1 MLGSLE
7 WLDNG
12 NRVNR
17 SPLFL
22 LLLIPVGFA
31 LQGIAKENHWSLI
44 PPQSPTSG
52 QSIDEFIK
60 KKLSQK
66 GLRHSDE
73 ASRRTLIRRVYLDML
88 GLIPTPEEVEAFVSD
103 ERKDAYERLLE
114 KVLEDPSYGERWA
127 RHWLDVVRYADSAG
141 FETNHERPNAYHYR
155 DYVIRAFN
163 EDKPYDR
170 FVFEQ
175 VAGDTVREHAATGFI
190 VAGPK
195 DIVGGKDPLLRKQQ
209 RANELADMVGVT
221 GSAFL
226 GLTVGCARCH
236 DHKFDPISQ
245 EDFYSMQ
252 AVFEGVVHGERNVP
266 LRDEVKKEIDELG
279 AQKSLLQKELR
290 RFIPESTKSFVL
302 LDDGDS
308 DQVEFLQKT
317 AGKGTN
323 PKGTDR
329 GYLNDPGDATRSPN
343 VSGGTYTWWKN
354 KQDLDLAVYR
364 PGVKGRFRI
373 WLSWGSGWGTHGKD
387 ALYQLDADGD
397 PATDKDR
404 KAIATINQQLF
415 AKGEGKV
422 VSKPLWS
429 GFQNAGVHDLEPESG
444 IVLRAGRTG
453 SAVTADVI
461 LLSADDG
468 AEAPAR
474 PPALRPAVDSER
486 NVESFSP
493 EKVRFVRFTTEATN
507 NGSEPCIDEIE
518 LWTTGEEPRNV
529 ALGAK
534 LTSSGNYAN
543 NSKHKLVHLN
553 DGKYGNDRSWISNQK
568 GQGWVQ
574 LELPEP
580 VVIDR
585 IEWGRDRTGRYKDR
599 LPTKYHIEGGLEPG
613 KWFLL
618 TNSNDRLP
626 VKSEKTKPPPRYDFS
641 LHPPEEAERGR
652 KKLAQIK
659 KIEGRIAA
667 LSKPTKVY
675 AGTFRQ
681 PAPTRLMHRG
691 DPLSPKEVVAP
702 EGLDVLN
709 SKLKPLRLKPDAP
722 ERDRRVAFAKWLIDP
737 KNPLTARVMVNR
749 IWHYHFGR
757 GLVATPS
764 DFGDMGFRPTHPD
777 LLDWLALEF
786 MASGWSVKHMH
797 RLILHSKTYR
807 QASLPR
813 KDGLAKDAGS
823 ELLWRFPPRRL
834 EAEAIRDNALLL
846 AGALDRK
853 MYGPGFLLFVPNS
866 NYARNWIAKDE
877 FEPKDMRRM
886 IYTMR
891 IRMEQD
897 SVFGAFDCPDGGQ
910 AAPNR
915 SRSTTPIQ
923 ALNLYNS
930 TFMGDLSKRFAKRI
944 AKEAGEDPEKQIDR
958 AYAWTFGRSP
968 QEEET
973 KETLAYLNEHGLPA
987 LCRVLFNANEF
998 LFLQ

>member
-1 MLGSLE
+1 M
-7 WLDNG
+7 
-12 NRVNR
+12 
-17 SPLFL
+17 
-22 LLLIPVGFA
+22 
-31 LQGIAKENHWSLI
+31 HWSLI
-44 PPQSPTSG
+44 FPKTGSSG
-52 QSIDEFIK
+52 QSIDEFIE

-88 GLIPTPEEVEAFVSD
+88 GLIPTPEEVEAFVRD
-103 ERKDAYERLLE
+103 ERKDAYEKLIE
-114 KVLEDPSYGERWA
+114 KVLENPSYGERWA

-175 VAGDTVREHAATGFI
+175 VAGDTVGAETATGFL

-195 DIVGGKDPLLRKQQ
+195 DIVNGKDPLLRKQQ

-236 DHKFDPISQ
+236 DHKFDAISQ

-252 AVFEGVVHGERNVP
+252 AVFEGVVHGERNIP
-266 LRDEVKKEIDELG
+266 LRDGVKKEIEKLT
-279 AQKSLLQKELR
+279 AEKSLLQKELR
-290 RFIPESTKSFVL
+290 RFIPESTASFVL
-302 LDDGDS
+302 LDDENS

-329 GYLNDPGDATRSPN
+329 GYLNDPGDAKRSPN
-343 VSGGTYTWWKN
+343 LSGGTYTWWKN
-354 KQDLDLAVYR
+354 KQGLDLAVYR

-404 KAIATINQQLF
+404 KTIATINQQLF

-429 GFQNAGVHDLEPESG
+429 GFQNAGVQDLEPESG
-444 IVLRAGRTG
+444 IVLRAGNTG

-468 AEAPAR
+468 GKAPTR
-474 PPALRPAVDSER
+474 PPTLRPAVNSKH
-486 NVESFSP
+486 NFESFSP
-493 EKVRFVRFTTEATN
+493 EKVRFVRLTTEATN
-507 NGSEPCIDEIE
+507 NGSEPCIDELEI
-518 LWTTGEEPRNV
+518 WTTGEEPRNA

-534 LTSSGNYAN
+534 LSSSGNYAN
-543 NSKHKLVHLN
+543 NPKHKLVHLN
-553 DGKYGNDRSWISNQK
+553 DGKHGNDRSWISNQK
-568 GQGWVQ
+568 GKGWVQ
-574 LELPEP
+574 LELTESAT
-580 VVIDR
+580 IDR

-599 LPTKYHIEGGLEPG
+599 TPTKYRIEGGLEPD

-626 VKSEKTKPPPRYDFS
+626 IKTEKTKSTPRYDFS
-641 LHPPEEAERGR
+641 GHPEKEAEQGR
-652 KKLAQIK
+652 KKLAQLK
-659 KIEGRIAA
+659 KIEGRIAT
-667 LSKPTKVY
+667 LSKSSKVY

-681 PAPTRLMHRG
+681 PAPTQLMHRG

-764 DFGDMGFRPTHPD
+764 DFGDMGFRPTHPE
-777 LLDWLALEF
+777 LLDWMALEF
-786 MASGWSVKHMH
+786 MANGWSVKHMH
-797 RLILHSKTYR
+797 RLILRSKTYR

-813 KDGLAKDAGS
+813 KDGLSKDAGS

-846 AGALDRK
+846 AGALDRE

-886 IYTMR
+886 VYTMR

-930 TFMGDLSKRFAKRI
+930 AFIGDLSKRFAKRI
-944 AKEAGEDPEKQIDR
+944 AKEAGEDPSKQIDR

-968 QEEET
+968 QKEET
-973 KETLAYLNEHGLPA
+973 KETLAYLDEHGLPA
-987 LCRVLFNANEF
+987 LCRVLLNANEF
-998 LFLQ
+998 LFMQ

>member
-1 MLGSLE
+1 M
-7 WLDNG
+7 
-12 NRVNR
+12 NR
-17 SPLFL
+17 PHPFL
-22 LLLIPVGFA
+22 FA
-31 LQGIAKENHWSLI
+31 LSLLGFVFQGVAKETHWSLI
-44 PPQSPTSG
+44 EPTARTPS
-52 QSIDEFIK
+52 QSIDEFIE

-66 GLRHSDE
+66 GVRHSAE
-73 ASRRTLIRRVYLDML
+73 ASKRTLIRRVHLDML
-88 GLIPTPEEVEAFVSD
+88 GLIPTPEEVNAFVAD
-103 ERKDAYERLLE
+103 ERKDAYAKLIES
-114 KVLEDPSYGERWA
+114 VLENPSYGERWA

-163 EDKPYDR
+163 EDKPYDQ

-175 VAGDTVREHAATGFI
+175 VAGDTLGEDAATGFL

-245 EDFYSMQ
+245 VDFYAMQ

-266 LRDEVKKEIDELG
+266 IKEEAKKKIDELG
-279 AQKSLLQKELR
+279 AEKSRLLKELR
-290 RFIPESTKSFVL
+290 RFVPRSTSSFVL
-302 LDDGDS
+302 LDEDDS
-308 DQVEFLQKT
+308 NQVEFLQKT

-329 GYLNDPGDATRSPN
+329 GYRNDPGDAKRSPN
-343 VSGGTYTWWKN
+343 LSGGTYTWWKN
-354 KQDLDLAVYR
+354 KQGLDLAVYR
-364 PGVKGRFRI
+364 PGIKGRYRI
-373 WLSWGSGWGTHGKD
+373 WLSWGSGWGTHGKES
-387 ALYQLDADGD
+387 LYQLDADGD

-404 KAIATINQQLF
+404 RTIATVNQQLF
-415 AKGEGKV
+415 ANGEGKV

-429 GFQNAGVHDLEPESG
+429 GFQDSGVHDLKPESG
-444 IVLRAGRTG
+444 IVLRAGNTG

-468 AEAPAR
+468 GNAPTR
-474 PPALRPAVDSER
+474 PPALRHSVRFTR
-486 NVESFSP
+486 NVESLSP
-493 EKVRFVRFTTEATN
+493 EKVRFVRFTTEATT
-507 NGSEPCIDEIE
+507 NGSEPCIDELE
-518 LWTTGEEPRNV
+518 LWTTGEEPRNA

-543 NSKHKLVHLN
+543 NPKHKLVHLN
-553 DGKYGNDRSWISNQK
+553 DGIYGNDRSWISNQK
-568 GQGWVQ
+568 GKGWVQ

-580 VVIDR
+580 AVIDR

-599 LPTKYHIEGGLEPG
+599 LPTKYHIEGSLEPD

-626 VKSEKTKPPPRYDFS
+626 FKDKKTETAPRYDFS
-641 LHPPEEAERGR
+641 LHPPEEAEQGR
-652 KKLAQIK
+652 KKLAQLK
-659 KIEGRIAA
+659 KIDGRIDT
-667 LSKPTKVY
+667 LSKSTKVY
-675 AGTFRQ
+675 IGTFKQ

-722 ERDRRVAFAKWLIDP
+722 ERDRRIAFAKWLIDP

-777 LLDWLALEF
+777 LLDWLAMEF
-786 MASGWSVKHMH
+786 MANGWSVKHMH
-797 RLILHSKTYR
+797 RLILNSKTYR

-813 KDGLAKDAGS
+813 KDGLAKDAGT

-834 EAEAIRDNALLL
+834 EAEAIRDNALFL

-853 MYGPGFLLFVPNS
+853 MYGPGFLLFIPNS
-866 NYARNWIAKDE
+866 NYARNWIAKDK

-930 TFMGDLSKRFAKRI
+930 AFMGDLSKRFAKRI
-944 AKEAGEDPEKQIDR
+944 SKEVGENPSKQIDR

-968 QEEET
+968 QKEET
-973 KETLAYLNEHGLPA
+973 EETLTYLEKHGLPA
-987 LCRVLFNANEF
+987 LCRVLLNANEF

>member
-1 MLGSLE
+1 MNRPHPFLVALSL
-7 WLDNG
+7 L
-12 NRVNR
+12 
-17 SPLFL
+17 
-22 LLLIPVGFA
+22 GFA
-31 LQGIAKENHWSLI
+31 FQGSAKEMHWSLI
-44 PPQSPTSG
+44 SPKDGTSC
-52 QSIDEFIK
+52 QSIDAFIQ
-60 KKLSQK
+60 KKLSEK
-66 GLRHSDE
+66 GLELSDE
-73 ASRRTLIRRVYLDML
+73 ADKRTLIRRVYLDML
-88 GLIPTPEEVEAFVSD
+88 GLIPTPEEVEAFVTD
-103 ERKDAYERLLE
+103 ERKDAYEKLIE
-114 KVLEDPSYGERWA
+114 KVLENPSYGERWA

-163 EDKPYDR
+163 EDKPYDQ

-175 VAGDTVREHAATGFI
+175 VAGDTVGAEAATGFI

-221 GSAFL
+221 GSTFL

-245 EDFYSMQ
+245 VDFYAMQ
-252 AVFEGVVHGERNVP
+252 AVFEGVVHGERTVP
-266 LRDEVKKEIDELG
+266 IKDEAKKKMEELG
-279 AQKSLLQKELR
+279 VEKSRLLKELR
-290 RFIPESTKSFVL
+290 RFVPRSTSSFVL
-302 LDDGDS
+302 LDEENS
-308 DQVEFLQKT
+308 AQVEFLQKT

-323 PKGTDR
+323 PKGTER
-329 GYLNDPGDATRSPN
+329 GHLNDPGDAKRSPN
-343 VSGGTYTWWKN
+343 LSGGTYTWWKN
-354 KQDLDLAVYR
+354 KQGLDLAVYR
-364 PGVKGRFRI
+364 PEVKGRFRI

-404 KAIATINQQLF
+404 KTIATVNQQLF
-415 AKGEGKV
+415 ANGEGKV

-444 IVLRAGRTG
+444 IVLRAGSTG

-468 AEAPAR
+468 GKAPTR
-474 PPALRPAVDSER
+474 PPALRPAVDSGR

-507 NGSEPCIDEIE
+507 NNSEPCIDEIE
-518 LWTTGEEPRNV
+518 LWTIGEKSRNA

-543 NSKHKLVHLN
+543 NPKHKLVHLN

-568 GQGWVQ
+568 GKGWVQ

-580 VVIDR
+580 AVIDR
-585 IEWGRDRTGRYKDR
+585 IEWGRDRSGRIKDR
-599 LPTKYHIEGGLEPG
+599 LPTKYRIEGAIEAG
-613 KWFLL
+613 KWSLL
-618 TNSNDRLP
+618 ANSNDRLP
-626 VKSEKTKPPPRYDFS
+626 FKTEKTKSTPLYDFS
-641 LHPPEEAERGR
+641 GHPEKEAEQGR
-652 KKLAQIK
+652 KNLAQLN
-659 KIEGRIAA
+659 KIEERIATI
-667 LSKPTKVY
+667 SKSSKVY
-675 AGTFRQ
+675 AGTFKQ
-681 PAPTRLMHRG
+681 PVPTRLMHRG

-702 EGLDVLN
+702 EGLGVLN

-786 MASGWSVKHMH
+786 MANGWSVKHMH
-797 RLILHSKTYR
+797 RLILNSKTYR

-846 AGALDRK
+846 AGALDRE
-853 MYGPGFLLFVPNS
+853 MYGPGFLLFVANS

-877 FEPKDMRRM
+877 FEAKDMRRM
-886 IYTMR
+886 VYTMR

-930 TFMGDLSKRFAKRI
+930 GFMADLSKRFAKRI
-944 AKEAGEDPEKQIDR
+944 AEEAGEKPSKQIDR
-958 AYAWTFGRSP
+958 AYAWIFGRSP
-968 QEEET
+968 RKEET
-973 KETLAYLNEHGLPA
+973 KETLAYLDEHGLPA
-987 LCRVLFNANEF
+987 LCRVLLNANEF

>member
-1 MLGSLE
+1 MG
-7 WLDNG
+7 
-12 NRVNR
+12 
-17 SPLFL
+17 
-22 LLLIPVGFA
+22 
-31 LQGIAKENHWSLI
+31 AKTHWSLL
-44 PPQSPTSG
+44 PPELPSSG
-52 QSIDEFIK
+52 KSIDEFIAK
-60 KKLSQK
+60 QLSEK
-66 GLRHSDE
+66 GLRHSIE
-73 ASRRTLIRRVYLDML
+73 ASKRTLIRRVYLDLL
-88 GLIPTPEEVEAFVSD
+88 GLLPSPEEVDAFVGD
-103 ERKDAYERLLE
+103 EREDAYERLVE
-114 KVLEDPSYGERWA
+114 KTLNDPGYGERWA

-175 VAGDTVREHAATGFI
+175 VAGDTVGAETATGFL

-252 AVFEGVVHGERNVP
+252 GVFEGVVHGERNVP

-279 AQKSLLQKELR
+279 AEKSILQKELS
-290 RFIPESTKSFVL
+290 RFIPESTTSFVL
-302 LDDGDS
+302 LDDENS

-329 GYLNDPGDATRSPN
+329 GYLNDPGDAKRSPN
-343 VSGGTYTWWKN
+343 LSGGTYTWWKN
-354 KQDLDLAVYR
+354 KQGLDLAVYR

-373 WLSWGSGWGTHGKD
+373 WLSWGSGSGSHGKD

-404 KAIATINQQLF
+404 KTIATINQQLF

-444 IVLRAGRTG
+444 IVLRAGNTG

-461 LLSADDG
+461 LLRADDG
-468 AEAPAR
+468 GKAPTR
-474 PPALRPAVDSER
+474 PPALRPAVNSKH
-486 NVESFSP
+486 NFESFSP
-493 EKVRFVRFTTEATN
+493 KKVRFVRFTTEATT

-518 LWTTGEEPRNV
+518 LWTIGEKSRNA

-534 LTSSGNYAN
+534 LSSSGNYAN
-543 NSKHKLVHLN
+543 NPKHKLVHLN
-553 DGKYGNDRSWISNQK
+553 DGKYGNDRSWISHQK
-568 GQGWVQ
+568 GKGWVQ
-574 LELPEP
+574 LELTESAT
-580 VVIDR
+580 IDR

-599 LPTKYHIEGGLEPG
+599 TPTKYRIEGGLEPD
-613 KWFLL
+613 KCFLL

-626 VKSEKTKPPPRYDFS
+626 FKTEKTKSTPRYDFS
-641 LHPPEEAERGR
+641 GHRYDFSGHPEKEAEQGR
-652 KKLAQIK
+652 KKLAQLK
-659 KIEGRIAA
+659 KIEERIAT
-667 LSKPTKVY
+667 LSKSSKVY

-681 PAPTRLMHRG
+681 PAPTQLMHRG

-722 ERDRRVAFAKWLIDP
+722 ELDRRVAFAKWLIDP

-777 LLDWLALEF
+777 LLDWLAIEF
-786 MASGWSVKHMH
+786 MANGWSVKHMH
-797 RLILHSKTYR
+797 RLILRSKTYR

-886 IYTMR
+886 VYTMR

-930 TFMGDLSKRFAKRI
+930 AFMGDLSKRFAKRI
-944 AKEAGEDPEKQIDR
+944 SKEVGENPSKQIER

-968 QEEET
+968 QKEET
-973 KETLAYLNEHGLPA
+973 EETLAYLNEHGLPA
-987 LCRVLFNANEF
+987 LCRVLLNANEF
-998 LFLQ
+998 LFMQ

>member
-1 MLGSLE
+1 MNRPHPFLVALSL
-7 WLDNG
+7 L
-12 NRVNR
+12 
-17 SPLFL
+17 
-22 LLLIPVGFA
+22 GFA
-31 LQGIAKENHWSLI
+31 FQGVANETHWSLVE
-44 PPQSPTSG
+44 PTARTPS
-52 QSIDEFIK
+52 QSIDAFIE
-60 KKLSQK
+60 KKLSEK
-66 GLRHSDE
+66 GLKLSDE
-73 ASRRTLIRRVYLDML
+73 ASKRTLIRRVHLDML
-88 GLIPTPEEVEAFVSD
+88 GLIPTPEEVNAFLAD
-103 ERKDAYERLLE
+103 QRKDAYEKLIE
-114 KVLEDPSYGERWA
+114 KVLENPSYGERWA

-175 VAGDTVREHAATGFI
+175 VAGDTLGEDAATGFL

-245 EDFYSMQ
+245 KDFYAMQ
-252 AVFEGVVHGERNVP
+252 AVFEGVVHGERSVP
-266 LRDEVKKEIDELG
+266 IKDEAKKKIDELG
-279 AQKSLLQKELR
+279 AEKSRLLKELR
-290 RFIPESTKSFVL
+290 SFVPRSTSSFVI
-302 LDDGDS
+302 LDEEDS
-308 DQVEFLQKT
+308 AQVEFLQKT

-323 PKGTDR
+323 PKGVER
-329 GYLNDPGDATRSPN
+329 GRLNDPGDANRSPN
-343 VSGGTYTWWKN
+343 LSGGTYAWWKN
-354 KQDLDLAVYR
+354 KQGLDLAVYR
-364 PGVKGRFRI
+364 PGVKGSFRI

-397 PATDKDR
+397 PATEKDR
-404 KAIATINQQLF
+404 RTIAKVNQQLF
-415 AKGEGKV
+415 ANGGGKV
-422 VSKPLWS
+422 VNKPLWS
-429 GFQNAGVHDLEPESG
+429 GFQDSGVHDLEPESG
-444 IVLRAGRTG
+444 IVLRAGNTG

-468 AEAPAR
+468 GKAPTR
-474 PPALRPAVDSER
+474 PPALRPAVDFER

-493 EKVRFVRFTTEATN
+493 EKVRFVRFTTEATK
-507 NGSEPCIDEIE
+507 NGSEPCIDELEI
-518 LWTTGEEPRNV
+518 WTIGEKSRNA

-543 NSKHKLVHLN
+543 NPKHKLAHLN
-553 DGKYGNDRSWISNQK
+553 DEKYGNDRSWISNQK
-568 GQGWVQ
+568 GKGWVQ

-580 VVIDR
+580 ATIDR
-585 IEWGRDRTGRYKDR
+585 IEWGRDRKGRYKDR
-599 LPTKYHIEGGLEPG
+599 LPTKYRIEGALAAG
-613 KWFLL
+613 KWSLL
-618 TNSNDRLP
+618 ANSNDRLP
-626 VKSEKTKPPPRYDFS
+626 FKTQKSKSTPRYDFS
-641 LHPPEEAERGR
+641 EHPEKEAEQGR
-652 KKLAQIK
+652 KKLTQLK
-659 KIEGRIAA
+659 KIEERIATI
-667 LSKPTKVY
+667 SKSSNVY

-681 PAPTRLMHRG
+681 PAPTRRMHRG

-722 ERDRRVAFAKWLIDP
+722 ERDRRIAFAKWLIDP
-737 KNPLTARVMVNR
+737 KNTLTARVMVNR

-764 DFGDMGFRPTHPD
+764 DFGDMGFRPTHPE

-786 MASGWSVKHMH
+786 MVNGWSVKHMH
-797 RLILHSKTYR
+797 RLILNSKTYR

-866 NYARNWIAKDE
+866 NYARNWIAKNE

-886 IYTMR
+886 VYTMR

-930 TFMGDLSKRFAKRI
+930 AFMGDLSKRFAKRI
-944 AKEAGEDPEKQIDR
+944 SKEVGENPSKQIDR

-968 QEEET
+968 QKEET
-973 KETLAYLNEHGLPA
+973 KETLAYLDEHGLPA
-987 LCRVLFNANEF
+987 LCRVLLNANEF
-998 LFLQ
+998 LFMQ

>member
-1 MLGSLE
+1 M
-7 WLDNG
+7 
-12 NRVNR
+12 RVTTLF
-17 SPLFL
+17 PFLLFL
-22 LLLIPVGFA
+22 PLLAGT
-31 LQGIAKENHWSLI
+31 ETHWSLV
-44 PPQSPTSG
+44 PPERPSSG
-52 QSIDEFIK
+52 KNIDEFIE
-60 KKLSQK
+60 KKLSEK
-66 GLRHSDE
+66 GLKHSEE
-73 ASRRTLIRRVYLDML
+73 ASKRILLRRVYLDVL
-88 GLIPTPEEVEAFVSD
+88 GLIPTPEEVDAFVAD
-103 ERKDAYERLLE
+103 ERKDAYEKLIE
-114 KVLEDPSYGERWA
+114 KVLENPGYGERWA

-175 VAGDTVREHAATGFI
+175 VAGDTVGAETATGFL

-252 AVFEGVVHGERNVP
+252 AVFEGVLHGERNVP
-266 LRDEVKKEIDELG
+266 LPSGIKQELKELT
-279 AQKSLLQKELR
+279 AQKAILRSELT
-290 RFIPESTKSFVL
+290 RFLPKSKSKFVL
-302 LDDGDS
+302 IDDENK
-308 DQVEFLQKT
+308 DQVEFLEKT

-323 PKGTDR
+323 PKGTER
-329 GYLNDPGDATRSPN
+329 GHLNDPGDDKRSPN
-343 VSGGTYTWWKN
+343 LSGGTYTWWKN
-354 KQDLDLAVYR
+354 KQNLDLAVYR
-364 PGVKGRFRI
+364 PGVKGRYRI
-373 WLSWGSGWGTHGKD
+373 WLSWGSGWGTHTKD
-387 ALYQLDADGD
+387 ALYQLDADGN
-397 PATDKDR
+397 PASGDDR
-404 KAIATINQQLF
+404 EPIATINQQLF
-415 AKGEGKV
+415 ANGEGKV
-422 VSKPLWS
+422 INKPLWS
-429 GFQNAGVHDLEPESG
+429 GFQDAGVHDLNPENA
-444 IVLRAGRTG
+444 IVLRGG
-453 SAVTADVI
+453 SGTAVTADVI
-461 LLSADDG
+461 VLAADG
-468 AEAPAR
+468 SGKTLV
-474 PPALRPAVDSER
+474 PPTLNPPVGFKR
-486 NVESFSP
+486 NVESLSP

-507 NGSEPCIDEIE
+507 NNSEPCIDELE
-518 LWTTGEEPRNV
+518 LWTPGKDSRNV
-529 ALGAK
+529 ALLAK
-534 LTSSGNYAN
+534 LTSSGDYAN
-543 NSKHKLVHLN
+543 NPKHKLVHLN

-568 GQGWVQ
+568 SKGWVQ

-580 VVIDR
+580 ATIDR

-599 LPTKYHIEGGLEPG
+599 LATKYRIEGAIEPG
-613 KWFLL
+613 KWRLL

-626 VKSEKTKPPPRYDFS
+626 FKGEKSAPATYDFTG
-641 LHPPEEAERGR
+641 HPEEEARRGR
-652 KKLAQIK
+652 EKLARLK
-659 KIEGRIAA
+659 EIEKQAA
-667 LSKPTKVY
+667 TLSNTKVY

-681 PAPTRLMHRG
+681 PTPTRLMHRG

-702 EGLDVLN
+702 EGLNVLN
-709 SKLKPLRLKPDAP
+709 SKLKPLLLKPDAP
-722 ERDRRVAFAKWLIDP
+722 ERDRRIAFAKWLIDP
-737 KNPLTARVMVNR
+737 NNPLTARVMVNR

-764 DFGDMGFRPTHPD
+764 DFGDMGFRPSHPD
-777 LLDWLALEF
+777 LLDWLAMEF
-786 MASGWSVKHMH
+786 MENGWSVKHIH
-797 RLILHSKTYR
+797 RLILNSRTYR

-823 ELLWRFPPRRL
+823 VLLWRFSPRRL

-846 AGALDRK
+846 AGALDRT

-910 AAPNR
+910 VAPSR

-930 TFMGDLSKRFAKRI
+930 GFMADLSKGFANRI
-944 AKEAGEDPEKQIDR
+944 AKEAGEDPEKQIAR

-968 QEEET
+968 KEEEN

-987 LCRVLFNANEF
+987 LCRILLNANEF

>member
-1 MLGSLE
+1 MGME
-7 WLDNG
+7 T
-12 NRVNR
+12 
-17 SPLFL
+17 
-22 LLLIPVGFA
+22 
-31 LQGIAKENHWSLI
+31 HWSLI
-44 PPQSPTSG
+44 PPQAPTSS
-52 QSIDEFIK
+52 QSIDEFIE
-60 KKLSQK
+60 KKLSQE
-66 GLRHSDE
+66 GLRHSSE
-73 ASRRTLIRRVYLDML
+73 ASKRTLIRRVHLDLL
-88 GLIPTPEEVEAFVSD
+88 GLLPSPEEVNAFVSD
-103 ERKDAYERLLE
+103 KKEDAYEQLIE
-114 KVLEDPSYGERWA
+114 KVLENPSYGERWA

-175 VAGDTVREHAATGFI
+175 VAGDTVGAETATGFL

-279 AQKSLLQKELR
+279 AERSILQKELLH
-290 RFIPESTKSFVL
+290 FIPESTTSFVL
-302 LDDGDS
+302 LDDENS

-329 GYLNDPGDATRSPN
+329 GYLNDPGDAKRSPN
-343 VSGGTYTWWKN
+343 LSGGTYTWWKN
-354 KQDLDLAVYR
+354 KQGLDLAVYR

-404 KAIATINQQLF
+404 RTIATVNQQLF
-415 AKGEGKV
+415 ANGEGKV

-429 GFQNAGVHDLEPESG
+429 GFQDSGVHELELESG
-444 IVLRAGRTG
+444 IVLRAGING

-461 LLSADDG
+461 LLSAYNG
-468 AEAPAR
+468 GKAPTR
-474 PPALRPAVDSER
+474 PPILRPSVKFTR
-486 NVESFSP
+486 NIESLSP
-493 EKVRFVRFTTEATN
+493 EKVRFVRFTTEATT
-507 NGSEPCIDEIE
+507 NGSEPCIDEFE
-518 LWTTGEEPRNV
+518 LWTTGEEPRNA

-543 NSKHKLVHLN
+543 NPKHKLVHLN

-568 GQGWVQ
+568 GKGWVQ

-580 VVIDR
+580 AVIDG

-599 LPTKYHIEGGLEPG
+599 LPTKYRIEGGIKPD

-626 VKSEKTKPPPRYDFS
+626 FKTQKSKPTPRYDFS
-641 LHPPEEAERGR
+641 GHPEKEAEQGR
-652 KKLAQIK
+652 KKLARLK
-659 KIEGRIAA
+659 KIEERIATI
-667 LSKPTKVY
+667 SKSTNVY

-681 PAPTRLMHRG
+681 PTPTRLMHRG
-691 DPLSPKEVVAP
+691 DPLAPRDIVAP
-702 EGLDVLN
+702 EGLGTLN
-709 SKLKPLRLKPDAP
+709 SVIQPLELKPNAK
-722 ERDRRVAFAKWLIDP
+722 EKDRRVAFAKWLIDP
-737 KNPLTARVMVNR
+737 NNPLTARVMVNR

-786 MASGWSVKHMH
+786 MANGWSVKHMH
-797 RLILHSKTYR
+797 RLILRSKTYR

-813 KDGLAKDAGS
+813 RDGLAKDAGS

-866 NYARNWIAKDE
+866 NYARNWIAKDK

-886 IYTMR
+886 VYTMR

-930 TFMGDLSKRFAKRI
+930 AFMGDLSKRFAKRI
-944 AKEAGEDPEKQIDR
+944 VKEAGEDSSKQIDR
-958 AYAWTFGRSP
+958 AYSWTFGRSP
-968 QEEET
+968 QKEET

-987 LCRVLFNANEF
+987 LCRILLNANEF